1 MTLISMLILDI
12 DVLNPLQEI
21 MGSIPVK
28 LGRARN
34 RNDARQFLSQYA
46 DAAKKMADARFVLVA
61 DLYAPL
67 MGTALWSRLLS
78 P

>member
-1 MTLISMLILDI
+1 
-12 DVLNPLQEI
+12 

-46 DAAKKMADARFVLVA
+46 DAAKKMADARCVIPSNVRCS
-61 DLYAPL
+61 
-67 MGTALWSRLLS
+67 THSREQQQLFQS
-78 P
+78 G